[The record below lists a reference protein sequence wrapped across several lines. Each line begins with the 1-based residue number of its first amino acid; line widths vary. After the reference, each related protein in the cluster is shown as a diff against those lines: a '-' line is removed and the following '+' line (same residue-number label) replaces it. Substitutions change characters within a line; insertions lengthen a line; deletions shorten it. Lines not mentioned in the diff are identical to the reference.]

1 MSSAHRYDAW
11 SCWAGLTDKRFS
23 VISLFGYDV
32 YHLPG
37 LHQLWLLFL
46 TITAE
51 LFISTPMVLGAEF
64 LHNLGVPSEVRL
76 A

>member
-1 MSSAHRYDAW
+1 MSS
-11 SCWAGLTDKRFS
+11 S
-23 VISLFGYDV
+23 VEAKKNFKLYLF
-32 YHLPG
+32 
-37 LHQLWLLFL
+37 
-46 TITAE
+46 IC